1 MKPYRDIS
9 MNATQTNTTNGN
21 IEDNQ
26 KENNNLYLEV
36 IRQQQELVNKL
47 SFSQRKFIIEDRVL
61 EAISGLRLAI
71 IIPKDIKYNKNIKL
85 KIKNILQ
92 TY

>member
-9 MNATQTNTTNGN
+9 MNTTQTNTTNGN

-26 KENNNLYLEV
+26 KENNNLYLEI

-61 EAISGLRLAI
+61 KAISGLRLAI